1 MVLDVKLNVVTF
13 IPDSICYIVG
23 CLVFLFQL
31 FLRLFFRDST
41 AERKSRKP
49 TTKLHLMNLTNSL
62 FVSNLNVEFMGT
74 RVTLNSGEYRCKS
87 PGTAI

>member
-1 MVLDVKLNVVTF
+1 MDLDVKLNVVTF

-23 CLVFLFQL
+23 CSVFCFSIC
-31 FLRLFFRDST
+31 LRLFFREST
-41 AERKSRKP
+41 AKRKSRKP
-49 TTKLHLMNLTNSL
+49 TTMLQLMNLTNSL